1 MQNLRF
7 FLLLLVSSVLAVHA
21 QRSGNIPHDSLSSSL
36 QGDLPYTRLL
46 PAPVPTG
53 AAKQKAPQR
62 AAATAEA
69 LFLDSFE
76 ESGSWTI
83 TDAAG
88 LMRTGAQILNV
99 RAVDGERYMTSG
111 YDDAPRDAH
120 ALSPYVALEGGVEHY
135 VSVWAFAPGYGML
148 KEEFRVWAVDP
159 ASHTRTLLIDCSG
172 ANARKISDWT
182 RFEGTF
188 TPSLGGPYQFEI
200 EHCTQESN
208 VNLVAF
214 DRFFVGRTPDT
225 FAPDKPE
232 LVTPPSDG
240 KWCDVLYRCATKYVY
255 RYEVRTNLVYGTGD
269 SIFVKGL
276 CPSMSR
282 AWVWGKRTG
291 NRVAFPQGQ
300 YIGIYQGNSR
310 QYDLFFQP
318 ATDCHY
324 NESAVLV
331 FTPVDSLT
339 GTINDDGSLTVDYGL
354 VTVESANA
362 AGSLDM
368 AENQSIAPFDRTY
381 CYPPSTASRRELQ
394 YQSLINARFP
404 TYRIVEVA
412 EDGDDFYAC
421 GFCEDAKMTWIKGR
435 REGNDVIFPSGQY
448 MGMIGDFPI
457 NFTGVTSTDE
467 VGLVETSEFVM
478 ECAADGGLYTD
489 QIYATQ
495 IYDSYGSTYIYFDT
509 ELKPYVLEAVRP
521 EKPQELI
528 HEVSTGTPYIIL
540 RFSPLNVDGYL
551 MDLES
556 LYYRIYLDGRL
567 FRFNVSDYPLL
578 PENTTEISVMYNDS
592 WNFFDYDGY
601 YSRLFSFDN
610 LNYDVME
617 VEMVYR
623 LKGKELTSERLA
635 IPNPTKEPDGI
646 TSVAGEGGVSTVCY
660 DLQGRRIPADAHNGP
675 VVRRTLLPDGSQR
688 TEKVFQR

>member
-21 QRSGNIPHDSLSSSL
+21 QRPGIVPHDSLSSSL
-36 QGDLPYTRLL
+36 QGDLPCARLQ
-46 PAPVPTG
+46 PAPMPTG
-53 AAKQKAPQR
+53 VAKQKAPQR

-291 NRVAFPQGQ
+291 NRVAFPRGQ

-339 GTINDDGSLTVDYGL
+339 GTIGDDGSLTVDYGL

-368 AENQSIAPFDRTY
+368 AENQCIAPFDRTY
-381 CYPPSTASRRELQ
+381 CYPPSTATRRELQ

-551 MDLES
+551 MDLEN

-646 TSVAGEGGVSTVCY
+646 TSVVGEGEVSTVCY
-660 DLQGRRIPADAHNGP
+660 DLQGRRIPADANGP

-688 TEKVFQR
+688 TEKVLQR

>member
-21 QRSGNIPHDSLSSSL
+21 QRPGIVPHDSLSSSL
-36 QGDLPYTRLL
+36 QGDLPCARLL
-46 PAPVPTG
+46 PAPMPTG

-291 NRVAFPQGQ
+291 NRVAFPKGQ

-339 GTINDDGSLTVDYGL
+339 GTIGDDGTLTVDYGL

-368 AENQSIAPFDRTY
+368 AENQCIAPFDRTY
-381 CYPPSTASRRELQ
+381 CYPPSTATRRELQ

-467 VGLVETSEFVM
+467 AGLVETSEFVM

-509 ELKPYVLEAVRP
+509 KLKPYVLEAVRP
-521 EKPQELI
+521 EKPQEII

-551 MDLES
+551 MDLEN

-646 TSVAGEGGVSTVCY
+646 TSVVGEGEVSTVCY
-660 DLQGRRIPADAHNGP
+660 DLQGRRIPSDAHGP

-688 TEKVFQR
+688 TEKVLQR

>member
-21 QRSGNIPHDSLSSSL
+21 QRPGIVPHDSLSSSL
-36 QGDLPYTRLL
+36 QGDLPCARLL

-291 NRVAFPQGQ
+291 NRVAFPKGQ

-310 QYDLFFQP
+310 QYDLLFQP

-339 GTINDDGSLTVDYGL
+339 GTIGDDGTLTVDYGL

-368 AENQSIAPFDRTY
+368 AENQCIAPFDRTY

-467 VGLVETSEFVM
+467 AGLVETSEFVM

-578 PENTTEISVMYNDS
+578 PENTTEIGVMYNDS

-646 TSVAGEGGVSTVCY
+646 TSVVGEGEVSTVCY
-660 DLQGRRIPADAHNGP
+660 DLQGRRIPSDAHGP
-675 VVRRTLLPDGSQR
+675 IVRRTLLPDGSQR
-688 TEKVFQR
+688 TEKVLQR

>member
-21 QRSGNIPHDSLSSSL
+21 QRLGIVPHDSLSSSL
-36 QGDLPYTRLL
+36 QGDLPCARLQ
-46 PAPVPTG
+46 PAPMPTG

-62 AAATAEA
+62 AAGTAEA

-83 TDAAG
+83 TDAAD

-291 NRVAFPQGQ
+291 NRVAFPKGQ

-368 AENQSIAPFDRTY
+368 AENQCIAPFDRTY

-467 VGLVETSEFVM
+467 AGLVETPEFVM

-551 MDLES
+551 MDLEN

-646 TSVAGEGGVSTVCY
+646 TSVVGEGEVSTVCY
-660 DLQGRRIPADAHNGP
+660 DLQGRRIPADAHGP

-688 TEKVFQR
+688 TEKVLLR

>member
-21 QRSGNIPHDSLSSSL
+21 QRPGIVPHDSLSSSL
-36 QGDLPYTRLL
+36 QGDLPCARLL

-291 NRVAFPQGQ
+291 NRVAFPKGQ

-339 GTINDDGSLTVDYGL
+339 GTIGDDGTLTVDYGL

-368 AENQSIAPFDRTY
+368 AENQCIAPFDRTY

-467 VGLVETSEFVM
+467 AGLVETSEFVM

-551 MDLES
+551 MDLEN

-646 TSVAGEGGVSTVCY
+646 TSVVGEGEVSTVCY

-688 TEKVFQR
+688 TEKVLQR

>member
-21 QRSGNIPHDSLSSSL
+21 QRPGIVPHDSLSSSL
-36 QGDLPYTRLL
+36 QGDLPCARLL

-62 AAATAEA
+62 VAATAEA

-291 NRVAFPQGQ
+291 NRVAFPKGQ

-368 AENQSIAPFDRTY
+368 AENQCIAPFDRTY

-467 VGLVETSEFVM
+467 AGLVETSEFVM

-551 MDLES
+551 MDLEN

-646 TSVAGEGGVSTVCY
+646 TSVVGEGEVSTVCY
-660 DLQGRRIPADAHNGP
+660 DLQGRRIPSDAHGP
-675 VVRRTLLPDGSQR
+675 IVRRTLLPDGSQR
-688 TEKVFQR
+688 TEKVLQR

>member
-53 AAKQKAPQR
+53 AVKQKAPQR

-291 NRVAFPQGQ
+291 NRVAFPKGQ

-339 GTINDDGSLTVDYGL
+339 GTIGDDGTLTVDYGL

-368 AENQSIAPFDRTY
+368 AENQCIAPFDRTY

-467 VGLVETSEFVM
+467 AGLVETPEFVM

-521 EKPQELI
+521 EKPQEII

-551 MDLES
+551 MDLEN

-646 TSVAGEGGVSTVCY
+646 TSVVGEGEVSTVCY
-660 DLQGRRIPADAHNGP
+660 DLQGRRIPSDAHGP

-688 TEKVFQR
+688 TEKVLQR

>member
-21 QRSGNIPHDSLSSSL
+21 QRPGIVPHDSLSSSL
-36 QGDLPYTRLL
+36 QGDLPCARLL

-291 NRVAFPQGQ
+291 NRVAFPKGQ

-339 GTINDDGSLTVDYGL
+339 GTIGDDGTLTVDYGL

-368 AENQSIAPFDRTY
+368 AENQCIAPFDRTY

-467 VGLVETSEFVM
+467 AGLVETSEFVM

-578 PENTTEISVMYNDS
+578 PENTTEIGVMYNDS

-646 TSVAGEGGVSTVCY
+646 TSVVGEGEVSTVCY
-660 DLQGRRIPADAHNGP
+660 DLQGRRIPSDAHGP
-675 VVRRTLLPDGSQR
+675 IVRRTLLPDGSQR
-688 TEKVFQR
+688 TEKVLQR

>member
-21 QRSGNIPHDSLSSSL
+21 QRPGIVPHDSLSSSL
-36 QGDLPYTRLL
+36 QGDLPCARLL
-46 PAPVPTG
+46 PAPMPTG

-62 AAATAEA
+62 VAATAEA

-291 NRVAFPQGQ
+291 NRVAFPKGQ

-339 GTINDDGSLTVDYGL
+339 GTIGDDGTLTVDYGL

-368 AENQSIAPFDRTY
+368 AENQCIAPFDRTY
-381 CYPPSTASRRELQ
+381 CYPPSTATRRELQ

-467 VGLVETSEFVM
+467 AGLVETSEFVM

-521 EKPQELI
+521 EKPQEII

-551 MDLES
+551 MDLEN

-646 TSVAGEGGVSTVCY
+646 TSVVGEGEVSTVCY
-660 DLQGRRIPADAHNGP
+660 DLQGRRIPSDAHGP

-688 TEKVFQR
+688 TEKVLQR

>member
-7 FLLLLVSSVLAVHA
+7 FLLLLVSSVLAAHA
-21 QRSGNIPHDSLSSSL
+21 QRPGIVPHDSLSSSL
-36 QGDLPYTRLL
+36 QGDLPYARLL
-46 PAPVPTG
+46 PAPMPTG

-148 KEEFRVWAVDP
+148 KEEFRVWVVDP

-291 NRVAFPQGQ
+291 NRVAFPKGQ

-368 AENQSIAPFDRTY
+368 AENQCIAPFDRTY

-467 VGLVETSEFVM
+467 VGLVETPEFVM

-495 IYDSYGSTYIYFDT
+495 IYDSYGSTYVYFDT

-521 EKPQELI
+521 EKPQEII

-551 MDLES
+551 MDLEN

-646 TSVAGEGGVSTVCY
+646 TSVVGEGEVSTVCY
-660 DLQGRRIPADAHNGP
+660 DLQGRRIPSDAHGP

-688 TEKVFQR
+688 TEKVLQR

>member
-21 QRSGNIPHDSLSSSL
+21 QRPGIVPHDSLSSSL
-36 QGDLPYTRLL
+36 QGDLPCARLL

-255 RYEVRTNLVYGTGD
+255 RYEVRTTLVYGTGD

-291 NRVAFPQGQ
+291 NRVAFPKGQ

-310 QYDLFFQP
+310 QYDLIFQP

-339 GTINDDGSLTVDYGL
+339 GTIGDDGTLTVDYGL

-368 AENQSIAPFDRTY
+368 AENQCIAPFDRTY

-467 VGLVETSEFVM
+467 AGLVETSEFVM

-578 PENTTEISVMYNDS
+578 PENTTEIGVMYNDS

-646 TSVAGEGGVSTVCY
+646 TSVVGEGEVSTVCY
-660 DLQGRRIPADAHNGP
+660 DLQGRRIPSDAHGP
-675 VVRRTLLPDGSQR
+675 IVRRTLLPDGSQR
-688 TEKVFQR
+688 TEKVLQR

>member
-21 QRSGNIPHDSLSSSL
+21 QRPGIVPHDSLSSSL
-36 QGDLPYTRLL
+36 QGDLPCARLL

-291 NRVAFPQGQ
+291 NRVAFPKGQ

-339 GTINDDGSLTVDYGL
+339 GTIGDDGTLTVDYGL

-368 AENQSIAPFDRTY
+368 AENQCIAPFDRTY

-467 VGLVETSEFVM
+467 AGLVETSEFVM

-578 PENTTEISVMYNDS
+578 PENTTEIGVMYNDS

-601 YSRLFSFDN
+601 YSRLFSF
-610 LNYDVME
+610 E

-646 TSVAGEGGVSTVCY
+646 TSVVGEGEVSTVCY
-660 DLQGRRIPADAHNGP
+660 DLQGRRIPSDAHGP
-675 VVRRTLLPDGSQR
+675 IVRRTLLPDGSQR
-688 TEKVFQR
+688 TEKVLQR

>member
-1 MQNLRF
+1 M
-7 FLLLLVSSVLAVHA
+7 
-21 QRSGNIPHDSLSSSL
+21 
-36 QGDLPYTRLL
+36 
-46 PAPVPTG
+46 
-53 AAKQKAPQR
+53 
-62 AAATAEA
+62 
-69 LFLDSFE
+69 
-76 ESGSWTI
+76 
-83 TDAAG
+83 
-88 LMRTGAQILNV
+88 
-99 RAVDGERYMTSG
+99 
-111 YDDAPRDAH
+111 
-120 ALSPYVALEGGVEHY
+120 
-135 VSVWAFAPGYGML
+135 
-148 KEEFRVWAVDP
+148 
-159 ASHTRTLLIDCSG
+159 
-172 ANARKISDWT
+172 
-182 RFEGTF
+182 
-188 TPSLGGPYQFEI
+188 
-200 EHCTQESN
+200 
-208 VNLVAF
+208 
-214 DRFFVGRTPDT
+214 
-225 FAPDKPE
+225 
-232 LVTPPSDG
+232 
-240 KWCDVLYRCATKYVY
+240 
-255 RYEVRTNLVYGTGD
+255 
-269 SIFVKGL
+269 
-276 CPSMSR
+276 
-282 AWVWGKRTG
+282 
-291 NRVAFPQGQ
+291 
-300 YIGIYQGNSR
+300 
-310 QYDLFFQP
+310 
-318 ATDCHY
+318 
-324 NESAVLV
+324 LV

-368 AENQSIAPFDRTY
+368 AENQCIAPFDRTY

-467 VGLVETSEFVM
+467 AGLVETPEFVM

-551 MDLES
+551 MDLEN

-610 LNYDVME
+610 LHYDVME

-646 TSVAGEGGVSTVCY
+646 TSVVGEGEVSTVCY
-660 DLQGRRIPADAHNGP
+660 DLQGRRIPADANGP

-688 TEKVFQR
+688 TEKVLLR

>member
-21 QRSGNIPHDSLSSSL
+21 QRPGIVPHDSLSSSL
-36 QGDLPYTRLL
+36 QGDLPCARLL
-46 PAPVPTG
+46 PAPMPTG

-62 AAATAEA
+62 VAATAEA

-291 NRVAFPQGQ
+291 NRVAFPKGQ

-339 GTINDDGSLTVDYGL
+339 GTIGDDGTLTVDYGL

-368 AENQSIAPFDRTY
+368 AENQCIAPFDRTY
-381 CYPPSTASRRELQ
+381 CYPPSTATRRELQ

-467 VGLVETSEFVM
+467 AGLVETSEFVM

-521 EKPQELI
+521 EKPQEII

-551 MDLES
+551 MDLEN

-646 TSVAGEGGVSTVCY
+646 TSVVGEGEVSTVCY
-660 DLQGRRIPADAHNGP
+660 DLQGRRIPSDAHGP
-675 VVRRTLLPDGSQR
+675 IVRRTLLPDGSQR
-688 TEKVFQR
+688 TEKVLQR